1 MVHELRTHA
10 LTRYSPA
17 KPTSEGVY
25 ANRSW
30 AMNLLLVEFPR
41 VPPGARRPFDCWP
54 FIRGAPDSKFKLREG
69 RRVFESVL
77 DPKETTEGMPWPVDG
92 VTPIGSETVTFLLFK
107 KSLQPNG
114 DSSVLQ
120 GIGFG

>member
-1 MVHELRTHA
+1 MLHELRTHV

-17 KPTSEGVY
+17 KPISKGVS
-25 ANRSW
+25 ANWAW
-30 AMNLLLVEFPR
+30 AMNLLLVEFPG

-54 FIRGAPDSKFKLREG
+54 SIRGAPDSKFRLREG

-77 DPKETTEGMPWPVDG
+77 DPKETTEGMSWPVDG
-92 VTPIGSETVTFLLFK
+92 VTPIGSETVTSLLFK
-107 KSLQPNG
+107 KSLRPNS